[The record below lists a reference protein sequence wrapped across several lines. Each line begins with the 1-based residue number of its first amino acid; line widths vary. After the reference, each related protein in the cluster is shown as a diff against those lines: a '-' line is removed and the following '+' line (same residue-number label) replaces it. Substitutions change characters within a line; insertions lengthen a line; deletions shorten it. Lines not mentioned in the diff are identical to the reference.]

1 MAAFFT
7 TLITKIAESLL
18 KWALSRSIKE
28 VQKTIEQKEK
38 EKSNAERNERNAV
51 KYEQAKTRAE
61 KIQAA
66 LDLINRN
73 N

>member
-7 TLITKIAESLL
+7 TLIAKIAESLL
-18 KWALSRSIKE
+18 KWALSRSVKE
-28 VQKTIEQKEK
+28 VRQIIERKEK